1 MFLKSPKP
9 TSILAQDIAYD
20 YCIVEDMKP
29 SIKKVFCSIW
39 LDIRIAWY
47 HIYTWYLYKHDSN

>member
-1 MFLKSPKP
+1 MFLKSPSP

-39 LDIRIAWY
+39 LDIRIVWY
-47 HIYTWYLYKHDSN
+47 HIYTW